1 MQMPRRPAAQ
11 PTGVVR
17 CLTATAARKQLYQL
31 IADTNTDGVPVHVS
45 SPRGNA
51 VIVSEDDW
59 NAIQETLYL
68 TGIPG
73 MVDRLKAAA
82 SAPDDAFVGLSEVD
96 L

>member
-1 MQMPRRPAAQ
+1 MQTPHSRPQ

-17 CLTATAARKQLYQL
+17 CLTATAARKNLYQL
-31 IADTNTDGVPVHVS
+31 IADTNQDGVPVHVT

-68 TGIPG
+68 SSIPG
-73 MVDRLKAAA
+73 MVDRLRRA
-82 SAPDDAFVGLSEVD
+82 STAPDDEFVDASEVE

>member
-1 MQMPRRPAAQ
+1 MQTPHSHPQ

-17 CLTATAARKQLYQL
+17 CLTATAARKNLYQL
-31 IADTNTDGVPVHVS
+31 IADTNQDGVPVHVT

-68 TGIPG
+68 SSIPG
-73 MVDRLKAAA
+73 MVDRLRRA
-82 SAPDDAFVGLSEVD
+82 STAPDDEFVDASEVE

>member
-1 MQMPRRPAAQ
+1 MENQSRRPQ

-17 CLTATAARKQLYQL
+17 CMTATAARKNLYQL
-31 IADTNTDGVPVHVS
+31 IANTNQDGVPVHVT

-51 VIVSEDDW
+51 VIVSEEDW

-68 TGIPG
+68 CAIPG
-73 MVDRLKAAA
+73 MADRLRQAAQ
-82 SAPDDAFVGLSEVD
+82 APDTDFVDASEVE